1 MRSLKFMKSQ
11 QGTSTIEFALIIP
24 ILLLVLVGI
33 VEFGIILYN
42 KAVLT
47 NACREGARFG
57 IVSASPRR
65 TEGEIREEVLRCLR
79 VDPDDH
85 DSPYKLISFAEPA
98 PVPDPDPQLPPSP
111 SFGEELVVRVDY
123 DYEFLLL
130 PGFIPGVPQPLPLS
144 AQTVMKYE

>member
-1 MRSLKFMKSQ
+1 MRSLKFIKSQ
-11 QGTSTIEFALIIP
+11 QGTSTIEFALVLP

-47 NACREGARFG
+47 NACREGARAG
-57 IVSASPRR
+57 IVSASPRL
-65 TEGEIREEVLRCLR
+65 TEGEIEEEVRRCLR
-79 VDPDDH
+79 VKPDDQN
-85 DSPYKLISFAEPA
+85 SRYKLISFAEPD
-98 PVPDPDPQLPPSP
+98 PVPDPDAQRPVSP
-111 SFGEELVVRVDY
+111 SFGDDLVVRVDY

-144 AQTVMKYE
+144 AQAVMKYE